1 MKRQAQGGESVL
13 SADAV
18 RTIRDLRGLGVAW
31 SQVAAVVRQPEAICR
46 RAIGMPELSPPDPP
60 AVLPWHV
67 AGGAGHE

>member
-1 MKRQAQGGESVL
+1 MQSQGNVSVL
-13 SADAV
+13 SAHAV

-31 SQVAAVVRQPEAICR
+31 SQVAAVLQQPEAMCR

-67 AGGAGHE
+67 AGGFGNE

>member
-1 MKRQAQGGESVL
+1 MQSQGNVSVL
-13 SADAV
+13 SRDAV

-31 SQVAAVVRQPEAICR
+31 SQVAAVLQLPEAICR
-46 RAIGMPELSPPDPP
+46 RAIGMPELCPPDPP

>member
-1 MKRQAQGGESVL
+1 MTEQQIENIRQ
-13 SADAV
+13 
-18 RTIRDLRGLGVAW
+18 LRGFAIPW
-31 SQVAAVVRQPEAICR
+31 PQVAAVLQQPEAICR